1 MSTVQSVPADE
12 LSPCQPDQLTTK
24 QQNIRFNFQLWC
36 VWVQELFVSTIGA
49 LLSSSIR
56 GNTFHFLSC
65 RWWWEGSS
73 RQTINLSDVF
83 VRCCP
88 WTITTQSW
96 CHYYTS
102 LEYITFFRF
111 CKQKLG
117 FTNMVITAFKMS
129 ETVGHIEL
137 LIVPSKTRQDC
148 RWGGWWDVNGEKGR
162 VSRGDYSG
170 GEDGRYWGIMNAV
183 KIWDPEI
190 FFTCQR
196 LQTWSLGGSGTLSS
210 FRLSASSPGNLS
222 DLGSHIH
229 ISLSVF
235 LSDSH
240 RHWCLI
246 TIFWPSHFQAQMTTG
261 LGLPFLKY

>member
-190 FFTCQR
+190 FLR
-196 LQTWSLGGSGTLSS
+196 VRGSRHEALVAVALYLHLGCRPHLLVILVILGHTYT
-210 FRLSASSPGNLS
+210 SASLCF
-222 DLGSHIH
+222 
-229 ISLSVF
+229 SLTHTDIGV
-235 LSDSH
+235 
-240 RHWCLI
+240 
-246 TIFWPSHFQAQMTTG
+246 
-261 LGLPFLKY
+261 